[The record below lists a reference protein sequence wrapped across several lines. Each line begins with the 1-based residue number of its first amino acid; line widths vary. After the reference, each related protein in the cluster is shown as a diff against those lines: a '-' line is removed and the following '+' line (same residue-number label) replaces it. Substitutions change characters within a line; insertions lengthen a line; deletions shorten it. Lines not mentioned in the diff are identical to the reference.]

1 MLISTLLTL
10 LLIESMPDLIAV
22 TEEEEEDGFVKV
34 REDSISSCGS
44 LELRRISSTEDDDVS
59 RRHHYDET
67 DYEPNGAGSGGAEV
81 LTEISSQG
89 VRRVSYVDHRKV
101 TKVTIPFE
109 YVVKYMKDS
118 TYTS

>member
-1 MLISTLLTL
+1 
-10 LLIESMPDLIAV
+10 MPDLIAV

-34 REDSISSCGS
+34 REDSVSSCGS

-89 VRRVSYVDHRKV
+89 VRRVSFVDHRKV
-101 TKVTIPFE
+101 KTASFE
-109 YVVKYMKDS
+109 YHPVKYM
-118 TYTS
+118 